1 MGTPDKRPACP
12 DNSPYQSESVSDR
25 IALIDIGS
33 NSMRLVMYRDYGRYP
48 FPLFNERVTVKLGQ
62 GLDETGRLAEE
73 RVKVALQAIR
83 RFAQILT
90 PLQPDQIV
98 IIATAALRRAEN
110 AAAFI
115 QPAEQ
120 ILGHKIQVVPAE
132 EEARLV
138 TLGLTANLPAIDGLV
153 ADLGGGSLEL
163 VLVSSGQVKKAVSLN
178 IGHLST
184 RTKTEIRD
192 IVAQVDW
199 LAEAEGKTLYGV
211 GGSFRALGSAFVT
224 TTAYPL
230 HLLHGLIIRP
240 KHRKALLKRIRT
252 GDDLSGIP
260 AGRRATIGTA
270 AIILTELFRKAK
282 SGPLMISGTSIRDG
296 MIADMTQNR
305 LSDDDPLTLTCLEIA
320 RQTQRSPELNES
332 LNKMLV
338 PVASHF
344 AADKNQKALFGDLF
358 RLTKAACLLSDISW
372 NEPSDLRGQMAY
384 DKVIALPVYG
394 LTHKER
400 AWIGKAIFHRYVG
413 VKKNKPSMVATDK
426 LLSKAERASARA
438 VGLGMR
444 FGHIFCGG
452 HAPFLNQ
459 LVLTVKD
466 NTLYCRTGQ
475 QGRSLMDEH
484 SARRLQLFAEACG
497 LRLDLDNGPD
507 RRKSERQTG

>member
-1 MGTPDKRPACP
+1 
-12 DNSPYQSESVSDR
+12 
-25 IALIDIGS
+25 
-33 NSMRLVMYRDYGRYP
+33 MRLVMYRDYGRYP

-62 GLDETGRLAEE
+62 GLDETGRLDPGRIEL
-73 RVKVALQAIR
+73 ALRAIS

-120 ILGHKIQVVPAE
+120 ILGYNIQVIPAE

-138 TLGLTANLPAIDGLV
+138 TLGLTANLPSIDGLV

-163 VLVSSGQVKKAVSLN
+163 IMVSAGKVKRAVSLN

-184 RTKTEIRD
+184 RTRAEVRD
-192 IVAQVDW
+192 MVSEVDW
-199 LAEAEGKTLYGV
+199 LAEAEGKMLYGI
-211 GGSFRALGSAFVT
+211 GGSFRALGSAFVAT
-224 TTAYPL
+224 SAYPL
-230 HLLHGLIIRP
+230 PLLHGLIIRP
-240 KHRKALLKRIRT
+240 KHRKALLKRLRT
-252 GDDLSGIP
+252 GDDLSGVP
-260 AGRRATIGTA
+260 AGRRATIATA
-270 AIILTELFRKAK
+270 AIILTEVFRKAK

-296 MIADMTQNR
+296 MVADLTPNR
-305 LSDDDPLTLTCLEIA
+305 LSDEDPLTVTCREIA
-320 RQTQRSPELNES
+320 RQTQRLPELNES
-332 LNKMLV
+332 LNRMLV
-338 PVASHF
+338 PVTAHF
-344 AADKNQKALFGDLF
+344 AADKTQEALFGDLF
-358 RLTKAACLLSDISW
+358 RLTEAACLLSDICW

-413 VKKNKPSMVATDK
+413 VKKNKPSMVSTDK

-452 HAPFLNQ
+452 HAPFLDQ
-459 LVLTVKD
+459 LALAVK
-466 NTLYCRTGQ
+466 NKTLYCQTNQ

-484 SARRLQLFAEACG
+484 SARRLRLFAEACG
-497 LRLDLDNGPD
+497 LRLDIDAEGRP
-507 RRKSERQTG
+507 G